1 VYARPVHI
9 PLGKE
14 NRKIKRIFFFLASL
28 SSSHHTNWMQRGK
41 KKSIDEKLD
50 HGGKRRWRRKVN
62 LNGRI
67 FHAFLKSSTRR
78 FFFSFTY
85 KILVYFSYYLL
96 FHHLLNIFGR
106 KKNVFSTFEPVFIII
121 IYLFI
126 YFLSSSFG
134 FSVWFRDRNF
144 NHGRAGVRLV

>member
-106 KKNVFSTFEPVFIII
+106 KKMFFQHLNLFLLLLLF
-121 IYLFI
+121 IYLFPLFFI
-126 YFLSSSFG
+126 WVFCLI
-134 FSVWFRDRNF
+134 
-144 NHGRAGVRLV
+144 